1 MNEARPRSGGRGRFR
16 WMGGTKKT
24 CRLTFQLKAGGGV
37 KILLVAPDGL
47 GVDAVSEVRRVQQFH
62 DVASLY
68 GTVTPDD
75 IYRAMQEK
83 SFDVLHFAT
92 HGGPDGVLL
101 SNGVLLDAET
111 IAQLARLRE
120 TAGVFFSACQ
130 TGRLASYCVR
140 HGTRWAISSEVDLS
154 DADAWKLAA
163 AFYSHQRNG
172 NAKDFVGAFRLA
184 DDGDGDYALHISLD
198 WIADLQRAAAAA
210 ATIPHTATLT
220 RQEAALW
227 AGGTLGATAALIL
240 LILRL
245 AGVL

>member
-1 MNEARPRSGGRGRFR
+1 MRA
-16 WMGGTKKT
+16 
-24 CRLTFQLKAGGGV
+24 GGV

-47 GVDAVSEVRRVQQFH
+47 GVDAVSEVRRVQQYH

-111 IAQLARLRE
+111 IAQFVRLRE
-120 TAGVFFSACQ
+120 TAGVFFNACQ
-130 TGRLASYCVR
+130 TGRVASYCAR
-140 HGTRWAISSEVDLS
+140 HGARWAISGEVDLP
-154 DADAWKLAA
+154 DAEAWKLAA

-198 WIADLQRAAAAA
+198 WIADLQRLA
-210 ATIPHTATLT
+210 ATAATVPHTAATLT
-220 RQEAALW
+220 RQEAVLW
-227 AGGTLGATAALIL
+227 GAGLAGATAALVL
-240 LILRL
+240 LILRM